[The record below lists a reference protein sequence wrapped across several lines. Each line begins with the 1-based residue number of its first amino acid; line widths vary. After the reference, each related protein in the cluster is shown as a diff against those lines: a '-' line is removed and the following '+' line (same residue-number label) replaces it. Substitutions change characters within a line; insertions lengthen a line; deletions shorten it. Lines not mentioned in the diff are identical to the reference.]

1 MKSLGEL
8 LARRKTDYELTFGT
22 PHGKRVLADIAR
34 FGHALKTTMVEGK
47 ASAELEGRRQVFLRI
62 RGFLDMQHEDIAA
75 MIREEEE
82 A

>member
-1 MKSLGEL
+1 MRSLGEL
-8 LARRKTDYELTFGT
+8 LSRRKTDYELTFGT

-34 FGHALKTTMVEGK
+34 FGHALKTTMVEGQ

-62 RGFLDMQHEDIAA
+62 REHLDLDYDDIAA